1 MTEERDA
8 SKLVLRAE
16 ALVAGASL
24 REPDFEALAARID
37 ARRATAGATDD
48 TLLLPPLPES
58 VEDGKLDTSAP
69 ASERTAARR
78 ADAAEASRTPSS
90 ERQGA
95 SLAELARAAM
105 ARRETK
111 DAVSLAKESLA
122 IASQKR
128 ASETTT
134 EAVAA
139 TAAAPRPRRET
150 TEPSVV
156 TERER
161 RTLPPSKRGR
171 PAAFDTR
178 GPWLGVAIAA
188 VGLAAGFGLYLAG
201 RSQTTIVQVPV
212 AEVAPKAAPTTTTT
226 APATSAASVAAA
238 TPEPAVGA
246 AALPAEQS
254 APAPA
259 TAVVAAEALARE
271 PVAPKSATA
280 LTLAEG
286 RAPAAKG
293 SAAASNTG
301 PKPEKIVLEEE
312 HAGDAEHSAAGA
324 AKPSAPVGLKPAEL
338 TSSDGMAD
346 RPSTGAAQAAVGAVL
361 GAARSCIAG
370 QPAGSSATLVFGSSG
385 EVSSVSVSGP
395 AEGTPAAA
403 CIQAAL
409 KKARV
414 QPFAASSFS
423 LGVTI
428 RPP

>member
-1 MTEERDA
+1 MTDERNA

-16 ALVAGASL
+16 ALLAGASL
-24 REPDFEALAARID
+24 REPDFDALASRID
-37 ARRATAGATDD
+37 AQLAHAGSTDD

-58 VEDGKLDTSAP
+58 VEDGKLDPGAP
-69 ASERTAARR
+69 AQERAAARR
-78 ADAAEASRTPSS
+78 TETAESPKAPSS

-105 ARRETK
+105 ARRDAK

-122 IASQKR
+122 IASQQR
-128 ASETTT
+128 TNEATS
-134 EAVAA
+134 EAVPAS
-139 TAAAPRPRRET
+139 AAAVRPRIGT

-161 RTLPPSKRGR
+161 RTLPPSQRSR

-201 RSQTTIVQVPV
+201 RGHTTIVEVPV
-212 AEVAPKAAPTTTTT
+212 AEVAPKAAATVT
-226 APATSAASVAAA
+226 ATATGEAKVAAA
-238 TPEPAVGA
+238 PAAPVVGA
-246 AALPAEQS
+246 NSLPAERAAE
-254 APAPA
+254 APAA
-259 TAVVAAEALARE
+259 AVVAAEALARE
-271 PVAPKSATA
+271 PVAPKSTA
-280 LTLAEG
+280 PAALAEAH
-286 RAPAAKG
+286 APAAKG
-293 SAAASNTG
+293 SAAASSAG

-312 HAGDAEHSAAGA
+312 HPATRDHDTPGS
-324 AKPSAPVGLKPAEL
+324 AKPSASAGLKPAEL
-338 TSSDGMAD
+338 TTSDGIAD

-370 QPAGSSATLVFGSSG
+370 QPQGSSATLVFGSSG
-385 EVSSVSVSGP
+385 EVSGVSVSGP
-395 AEGTPAAA
+395 AEGTPAAT

-414 QPFAASSFS
+414 QPFAAASFS
-423 LGVTI
+423 LAVTI